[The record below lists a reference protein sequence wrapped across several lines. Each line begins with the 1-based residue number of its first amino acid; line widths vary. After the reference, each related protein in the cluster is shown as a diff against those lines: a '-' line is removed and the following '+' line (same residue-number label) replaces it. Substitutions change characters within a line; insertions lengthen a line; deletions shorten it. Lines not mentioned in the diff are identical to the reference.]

1 MVFWVMVIWVL
12 AVGFFLKDSLTKRRL
27 CDDGAIEYSSNAL
40 YSFFLFLLPVI
51 LVALRSEYIDT
62 ASYIHSFERAPD
74 TISKLAE
81 HANLRDH
88 SKLFYGMEVVFKVFV
103 IDNAQAW
110 IALIAVLQGVLIMR
124 TLRKYSCDL
133 MLSTYLFITSAMVA
147 QWMCNG
153 MRQFIAVAILFA
165 CTRWMME
172 NKWYFYL
179 PLAVFLM
186 GLTQITSRLGFE
198 TVPWYLD
205 GIHQSVLIMILA
217 YFFVPGKAFNK
228 RVWILAG
235 IFAVLIVTGGLD
247 AVLDTSVENTT
258 YVKDMEYVEADSG
271 TSWQRVAFTAIP
283 MLLSLIVR
291 KEFEKDDVPQIIH
304 LCANASVI
312 TTVLYVASAF
322 TSGMFVGRLPIYTE
336 IYSLILIPWLL
347 QHPYR
352 KYRGYM
358 TIVVMI
364 LYAAFMYYQ
373 VNINWKHVVF
383 RSEVLGINVR

>member
-1 MVFWVMVIWVL
+1 MVIWVL

-51 LVALRSEYIDT
+51 LVGLRSDFIDT
-62 ASYIHSFERAPD
+62 ASYISSFEHAPLTMD
-74 TISKLAE
+74 KLEQFADI
-81 HANLRDH
+81 RDH
-88 SKLFYGMEVVFKVFV
+88 SKLYYGLQTPFKIF
-103 IDNAQAW
+103 ISENAQIW
-110 IALIAVLQGVLIMR
+110 IALIAVLQSVLIMR

-133 MLSTYLFITSAMVA
+133 MLSAYLFVTSAMVA

-153 MRQFIAVAILFA
+153 MRQFIAVAVLFA

-179 PLAVFLM
+179 PLAVLLM
-186 GLTQITSRLGFE
+186 GLTPITKRLGIE
-198 TVPWYLD
+198 AVPWYLD

-217 YFFVPGKAFNK
+217 YFFIPGKAFNK

-235 IFAVLIVTGGLD
+235 IFAVLIVTGGID

-258 YVKDMEYVEADSG
+258 YVKDMEYVEADTG
-271 TSWQRVAFTAIP
+271 TNWMRVLFNAIP
-283 MLLSLIVR
+283 MILSLIVR

-304 LCANASVI
+304 LCANASVV

-322 TSGMFVGRLPIYTE
+322 TSGIFVGRLPIYTE
-336 IYSLILIPWLL
+336 IYSLILVPWLL

-358 TIVVMI
+358 TVVVMV

-373 VNINWKHVVF
+373 VNINWKYVVF